1 MKAGILRDRLEL
13 QEKGEGTNDWGEP
26 LPDDWITVARI
37 WGNVRHLN
45 GSESIKAGANTSIVK
60 ASIRIR
66 RNPSVTAGCRIL
78 HGEKVYDIEAV
89 LPDSRRRVFVDLLCK
104 TIS

>member
-37 WGNVRHLN
+37 LGNVRHLN

-66 RNPSVTAGCRIL
+66 RNP
-78 HGEKVYDIEAV
+78 
-89 LPDSRRRVFVDLLCK
+89 
-104 TIS
+104 